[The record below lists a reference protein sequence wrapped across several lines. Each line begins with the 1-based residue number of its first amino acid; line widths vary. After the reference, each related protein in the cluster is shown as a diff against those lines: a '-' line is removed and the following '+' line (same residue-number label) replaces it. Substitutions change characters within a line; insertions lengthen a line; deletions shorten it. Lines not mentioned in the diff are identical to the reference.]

1 MKKVNIIMRALPND
15 KWESRKFTKND
26 IVICDCGYIE
36 LRDDQT
42 PENTDIW
49 DLCNWGCW
57 SRDYNEENDVEVTI
71 VPDECKN
78 LKIDHC
84 NSDMAYEYEG
94 KWYSHK
100 NTLEGDLNSCV
111 EHMRSK
117 LYGKIYD
124 ALWPIP
130 SSVKVMDI

>member
-1 MKKVNIIMRALPND
+1 MRAIPHD
-15 KWESRKFTKND
+15 KWESGKFTKDD
-26 IVICDCGYIE
+26 IVICDCGYLE

-49 DLCNWGCW
+49 NLCNWSCW
-57 SRDYNEENDVEVTI
+57 SYDYDEENDVNIEI

-78 LKIDHC
+78 LKIKYC

-94 KWYSHK
+94 KWYSHQ

-111 EHMRSK
+111 KHMRSK
-117 LYGKIYD
+117 LCGSPYY

-130 SSVKVMDI
+130 ESVRVMDI